1 MRLFTYLAV
10 PLLLVFLLIAGWKL
24 VHRRSLRVAEQVQLT
39 ATYDR
44 WVEAGRPEGADLDS
58 FLRGRGDDFVV
69 DTGHF
74 RIGQTSYVGILARTN
89 LVSIP
94 GARLVV
100 STNRVV
106 LLVPNDGAPRVMT
119 MKSLY

>member
-1 MRLFTYLAV
+1 MRIFVYLAV
-10 PLLLVFLLIAGWKL
+10 PLLLIFFLVAGWKL

-44 WVEAGRPEGADLDS
+44 WVEAGRPEGEDLDS
-58 FLRGRGDDFVV
+58 FLRGRGADFVV
-69 DTGHF
+69 DTSHF

-89 LVSIP
+89 LASIP

-106 LLVPNDGAPRVMT
+106 LLVPNQGRPRVMSI
-119 MKSLY
+119 KSLY